1 MIQNVIGAVLG
12 LVGLFFIT
20 RFVGTTE
27 WGFVSFG
34 IGFVGILSL
43 LGDLGYST
51 AHNIKLSQGEDIE
64 VCNGTFLTIKLFP

>member
-1 MIQNVIGAVLG
+1 MFARRSPVILIQNVIGAVLG

-20 RFVGTTE
+20 RFVGTTD

-43 LGDLGYST
+43 LEISVIPQHTTSNYHR
-51 AHNIKLSQGEDIE
+51 ARI
-64 VCNGTFLTIKLFP
+64 

>member
-1 MIQNVIGAVLG
+1 MFARRSPVLMIQNVIGAVLG

-20 RFVGTTE
+20 RFVGTTD

-43 LGDLGYST
+43 FGDLGYST
-51 AHNIKLSQGEDIE
+51 AHNRPTRPRTAPM
-64 VCNGTFLTIKLFP
+64 TF